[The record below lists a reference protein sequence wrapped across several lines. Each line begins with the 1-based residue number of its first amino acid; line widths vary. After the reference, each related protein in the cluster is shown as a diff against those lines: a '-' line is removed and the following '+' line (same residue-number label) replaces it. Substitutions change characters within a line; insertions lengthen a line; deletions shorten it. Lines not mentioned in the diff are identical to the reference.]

1 MSACAGR
8 IALAQPS
15 MLLKPHSASFIFLL
29 GILVA
34 LGALSTDIFVPAMP
48 ELASAFRADVA
59 TVQSS
64 VTALFIG
71 VACGQLFYGAA
82 SDHYGRRPPLL
93 AGLLL
98 FVAASVFC
106 AGASSIGQ
114 LVAGRFV
121 QGLGVSAA
129 PVLARSI
136 VRDLYAWNEA
146 ARVLALMG
154 IVLGLS
160 PILAPLASTVLLA
173 WAGWQ
178 AIFWALVAIS
188 ILLLAVIA
196 LGLPETAPQLRA
208 GHRIEGGRGGPA
220 AMARNFAF
228 LLGQRRY
235 LAYMSVS
242 CITLSGIY
250 AFVSSS
256 AFVIVRALGHSPHE
270 FALSFALVAIG
281 NILGAIA
288 SSRLVMRYGMDRMIR
303 IGTILA
309 FCSGTVMAVLAW
321 LRFDNLAAIIG
332 PAFVF
337 LFAANFVV
345 PHATA
350 GALSPYPKISGA
362 ASSLLGFIQ
371 LSVGAGASYL
381 LGVVYDGTQ
390 RPMAIAFGIA
400 GAAALAAY
408 ALLVYPLPA
417 VEHRD

>member
-1 MSACAGR
+1 
-8 IALAQPS
+8 
-15 MLLKPHSASFIFLL
+15 MLLKPHSASFTFLL
-29 GILVA
+29 GVLVA

-48 ELASAFRADVA
+48 ELASVFRADVA
-59 TVQSS
+59 AVQPSMTS
-64 VTALFIG
+64 FLIG

-82 SDHYGRRPPLL
+82 SDRYGRRPPLL

-98 FVAASVFC
+98 FVAASAFC
-106 AGASSIGQ
+106 AGAASIEQ

-129 PVLARSI
+129 SVLARAI

-146 ARVLALMG
+146 ARTLALMG

-160 PILAPLASTVLLA
+160 PILAPLASTTLLA
-173 WAGWQ
+173 WGGWQ

-188 ILLLAVIA
+188 VLLLALIA
-196 LGLPETAPQLRA
+196 FGLPETAPRHRA

-220 AMARNFAF
+220 ELARNFVF
-228 LLGQRRY
+228 LLGQRRF
-235 LAYMSVS
+235 LAYMSVN

-250 AFVSSS
+250 AYVSSS
-256 AFVIVRALGHSPHE
+256 AFVIVRALGHSPRE
-270 FALSFALVAIG
+270 FALSFAFVAVG

-303 IGTILA
+303 IGTVLA
-309 FCSGTVMAVLAW
+309 FCSGAAMAVLGW
-321 LRFDNLAAIIG
+321 LRFDNLAAVIA

-337 LFAANFVV
+337 LFAVNFVV

-362 ASSLLGFIQ
+362 ASSLLGFTG
-371 LSVGAGASYL
+371 LACGAAASYV
-381 LGVVYDGTQ
+381 LGEAYDGTQ
-390 RPMAIAFGIA
+390 RPMVFSIGII

-417 VEHRD
+417 VEHGD

>member
-1 MSACAGR
+1 
-8 IALAQPS
+8 
-15 MLLKPHSASFIFLL
+15 MLLKPHTASFTFLL

-34 LGALSTDIFVPAMP
+34 LTALSTDIFVPAMP
-48 ELASAFRADVA
+48 TLVSVFRADVA
-59 TVQSS
+59 SVQPS
-64 VTALFIG
+64 VTWFFIG

-82 SDHYGRRPPLL
+82 SDRYGRRAPLL

-98 FVAASVFC
+98 FVVASASC
-106 AGASSIGQ
+106 IGATSIEQ

-121 QGLGVSAA
+121 QGLGASAA

-146 ARVLALMG
+146 ARILALMG

-160 PILAPLASTVLLA
+160 PILAPLLSTVLLA
-173 WAGWQ
+173 LGGWQ

-188 ILLLAVIA
+188 VLLLALIA
-196 LGLPETAPQLRA
+196 FGLPETAPSRRA
-208 GHRIEGGRGGPA
+208 GRRIEAGRGGPA
-220 AMARNFAF
+220 ALARNFAF
-228 LLGQRRY
+228 LLGQRHF

-242 CITLSGIY
+242 CITLSGVY

-256 AFVIVRALGHSPHE
+256 AFVIVRALGHSPRE
-270 FALSFALVAIG
+270 FALSFAFVAVG

-303 IGTILA
+303 IGTVLA
-309 FCSGTVMAVLAW
+309 FGSGAAMAVLGW
-321 LRFDNLAAIIG
+321 LRVNHLAAIIA

-337 LFAANFVV
+337 LFAANFVL

-371 LSVGAGASYL
+371 LTLGALASYV
-381 LGVVYDGTQ
+381 LGAAYDGTQ
-390 RPMAIAFGIA
+390 RPLAIAFGIA
-400 GAAALAAY
+400 GAGALAAY
-408 ALLVYPLPA
+408 TLLVYPLPA
-417 VEHRD
+417 AERGD